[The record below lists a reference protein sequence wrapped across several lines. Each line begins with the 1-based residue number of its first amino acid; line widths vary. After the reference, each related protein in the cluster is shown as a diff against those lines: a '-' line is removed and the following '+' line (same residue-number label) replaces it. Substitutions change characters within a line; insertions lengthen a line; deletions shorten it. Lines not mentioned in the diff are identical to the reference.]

1 MELKKDENGW
11 YLPGNGYSVVISM
24 EVFNVIHGQEFN
36 NQYPQLTEKIMTMGL
51 ESLNEEEQTILDSFM
66 QK

>member
-1 MELKKDENGW
+1 MELKKDENGF

-36 NQYPQLTEKIMTMGL
+36 NQYPQLTEKIMMQGL
-51 ESLNEEEQTILDSFM
+51 DSLNEEETSILARYTG
-66 QK
+66 